1 MDARKPQPEPPAIAR
16 TADAALR
23 IDSQQ
28 LLLGQRTIEIDH
40 SGQRYTLRVTREN
53 KLILTK

>member
-1 MDARKPQPEPPAIAR
+1 MDARKPQPEPPAIAQ
-16 TADAALR
+16 TADAILR

-40 SGQRYTLRVTREN
+40 GNQRYTLRVTREN